1 MPIDQEK
8 LNKFMDRAVNDLGA
22 AISAAMVVMG
32 EKLGLYRAMAGAGPL
47 TPAEIAS
54 RANISERYVREWLCN
69 QAAGGYV
76 SYDPNTHR
84 FRLDDEQAFALSDEN
99 SPASLLGA
107 FQIVM
112 SAMKDESKLTA
123 AIKAGRGLDW
133 GEHDP
138 GLYEGTERFFRT
150 SYEAN
155 LVSSWIPALDG
166 VEEKLK
172 KGATVA
178 DVGCGHGA
186 STIIMAK
193 AFPNSKFIGF
203 DYHKPSILTANKRA
217 KQAGVSDR
225 VKFKV
230 AKSTNFPG
238 KDYDLVAIFDA
249 LHDLGDPHG
258 TAEHVRKSL
267 GSDGT
272 FMIVEPFANDKIEHN
287 LNPVGRMFYAASTM
301 ICVPASLA
309 HDGPALG
316 AQAGESR
323 LKEVINSG
331 GFTRFRLATKTPFN
345 LILEARP

>member
-1 MPIDQEK
+1 MPVNREK
-8 LNKFMDRAVNDLGA
+8 LDEFMGKAVNDLGA

-32 EKLGLYRAMAGAGPL
+32 EKLGLYKAMAGAGPL
-47 TPAEIAS
+47 SPAEIAS
-54 RANISERYVREWLCN
+54 RTKVPERYIREWLCN

-76 SYDPNTHR
+76 SYDPSTDR
-84 FRLDDEQAFALSDEN
+84 FMLDDEQAFALADEN

-107 FQIVM
+107 FHIVM
-112 SAMKDESKLTA
+112 SAIKDESKLTK

-133 GEHDP
+133 GEHDQC
-138 GLYEGTERFFRT
+138 LYTGTERFFRT

-155 LVSSWIPALDG
+155 LVSSWIPALEG

-172 KGATVA
+172 KGAVVA

-193 AFPNSKFIGF
+193 AFPNSNFVGF

-217 KQAGVSDR
+217 KQAGVGDR

-230 AKSTNFPG
+230 AKSTDFPG
-238 KDYDLVAIFDA
+238 NAYDLVAIFDA
-249 LHDLGDPHG
+249 LHDMGDPHG
-258 TAEHVRKSL
+258 TASHVRKSL
-267 GSDGT
+267 KSDGT
-272 FMIVEPFANDKIEHN
+272 FMVVEPFANDKIEHN
-287 LNPVGRMFYAASTM
+287 LNPIGRMFYAASTM

-309 HDGPALG
+309 HNGPALG
-316 AQAGESR
+316 AQAGESKLR
-323 LKEVINSG
+323 EVITSG

-345 LILEARP
+345 LVLEAKP